1 MIALRTL
8 MRASAPLLLP
18 PPASFRV
25 SPKALA
31 GCEKSCGSSDLEQGS
46 REFTKPPPQAPPHLT
61 VELVCQGETQGHD
74 PFWDA
79 PRLLPTF
86 VAQLLGQAIPDRDPS
101 LPHTAYR
108 RQETRIAR
116 LLDRKS

>member
-1 MIALRTL
+1 MIALRIS

-18 PPASFRV
+18 PPGRSRL
-25 SPKALA
+25 SPEALA
-31 GCEKSCGSSDLEQGS
+31 GCEKPCASSDLEQGS

-61 VELVCQGETQGHD
+61 VELMSQGDTCRRD

-79 PRLLPTF
+79 PRLLPVF
-86 VAQLLGQAIPDRDPS
+86 VAQLLGQVMPDISPVPS
-101 LPHTAYR
+101 RSTYR
-108 RQETRIAR
+108 RHEPCVAR